1 MTTIE
6 QEILTLIG
14 QMDENQQHQLL
25 DTARQLI
32 QKPHRYYT
40 AVELLE
46 LPEEERE
53 RYMAWSFAQAE
64 NEEFEIFEA
73 YSEED
78 SDDDAVYL
86 CQTDQQ
92 IRHSSK

>member
-1 MTTIE
+1 MNTI
-6 QEILTLIG
+6 QSEILSLIE

-32 QKPHRYYT
+32 QKPSRRYT
-40 AVELLE
+40 ARELLK
-46 LPEEERE
+46 LPREERE

-78 SDDDAVYL
+78 IDDDAY
-86 CQTDQQ
+86 
-92 IRHSSK
+92 

>member
-1 MTTIE
+1 
-6 QEILTLIG
+6 
-14 QMDENQQHQLL
+14 MDESQQHQLL
-25 DTARQLI
+25 DTARHLI

-40 AVELLE
+40 AIELLE

-64 NEEFEIFEA
+64 NMDFEIFEA
-73 YSEED
+73 YSEGD

-86 CQTDQQ
+86 CATDCQIQQ
-92 IRHSSK
+92 SSKPIKRISDK